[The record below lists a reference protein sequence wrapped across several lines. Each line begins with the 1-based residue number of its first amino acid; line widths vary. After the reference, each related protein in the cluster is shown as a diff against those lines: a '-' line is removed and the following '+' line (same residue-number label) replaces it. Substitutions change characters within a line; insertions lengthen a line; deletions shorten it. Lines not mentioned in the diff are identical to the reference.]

1 VALHPDPSV
10 SRRRGRSRLH
20 ALGRKDGQALLDK
33 ARALVQAQRDGENPV
48 DAGRRQ
54 REENQGNEGSANR
67 LGGAP
72 AHPQGKGSIYFF
84 SRSAGDGAGHVR
96 RKGLIPFKHNTH
108 GDAQRFHR
116 RAKGDGTHNPRH
128 VDTQREMM
136 QNLAQ
141 ARLHRHKGRR
151 TKGLLKK

>member
-33 ARALVQAQRDGENPV
+33 ARALVQAQRDG
-48 DAGRRQ
+48 
-54 REENQGNEGSANR
+54 
-67 LGGAP
+67 
-72 AHPQGKGSIYFF
+72 
-84 SRSAGDGAGHVR
+84 
-96 RKGLIPFKHNTH
+96 
-108 GDAQRFHR
+108 
-116 RAKGDGTHNPRH
+116 THNPRH